1 VILGK
6 IRAVEDQIGQLRVG
20 ASRKR
25 VARGLHCGQNGLRD
39 ASGLAGF
46 IGSFERLRLRTSCA
60 GEQRRWVCSDSLSF
74 DDGLGVVIVIAH
86 TKQRYNAVL
95 RRKRLH
101 LGKHGGA
108 PVAQRLVKPDSQHI
122 GIAAALQ
129 DPRRLLHGGAEHPPG
144 LLRVEQLRLLC
155 AQIRRNK
162 QIVGVLTRFYFLF
175 LFRHVSLP
183 ASAKQAGRDLTGKRG
198 PQAAYHRA
206 D

>member
-1 VILGK
+1 MILGE

-46 IGSFERLRLRTSCA
+46 IGSFERLRVCAASA
-60 GEQRRWVCSDSLSF
+60 GEQGSRVYPDGLGL
-74 DDGLGVVIVIAH
+74 DDRLGVVIVIAH

-129 DPRRLLHGGAEHPPG
+129 DPRRLLHGGAEHPARPSP
-144 LLRVEQLRLLC
+144 R
-155 AQIRRNK
+155 
-162 QIVGVLTRFYFLF
+162 
-175 LFRHVSLP
+175 
-183 ASAKQAGRDLTGKRG
+183 
-198 PQAAYHRA
+198 
-206 D
+206 